1 MTSVLFNVS
10 IINSDAVIE
19 NNETFKLMILNSSIR
34 NQGFIFTVRALNEA
48 TVTIIDTTS
57 E

>member
-10 IINSDAVIE
+10 IINNDVIE
-19 NNETFKLMILNSSIR
+19 NNETFKLMISNLSVR
-34 NQGFIFTVRALNEA
+34 NKGFIFTVGAHNEA

-57 E
+57 K